1 MFFLK
6 TPLFK
11 VTCFWLGGGSNSST
25 HKFVGEC
32 NIGLVRERV
41 PASHMKTI
49 PAMGCCCCCDQE
61 KVLVDWGWMDGLIE
75 VISHVEIKDTH
86 CRKTACLCMII
97 ISGGSRGIPSEAGV
111 IPLIKS
117 TYRISSWLCHFI
129 ERKHSSWLLEQS
141 PNLLLYAFRSQ
152 YSDFY
157 AALHRFHPGHL
168 TENGLGSGAASAW
181 LDRRP
186 TGCESFRLLQM
197 RWLSCQK
204 SFRCNSVSY
213 IIDLSL
219 RRASFK

>member
-1 MFFLK
+1 MEAP
-6 TPLFK
+6 THPLISSW
-11 VTCFWLGGGSNSST
+11 VNATSAWL
-25 HKFVGEC
+25 
-32 NIGLVRERV
+32 RERV

-49 PAMGCCCCCDQE
+49 PLLRSGKSA
-61 KVLVDWGWMDGLIE
+61 GWRGGRMDGRMDGLIE
-75 VISHVEIKDTH
+75 VISHAEIKDTH

-97 ISGGSRGIPSEAGV
+97 ISGGSRGIPSEAWA

-117 TYRISSWLCHFI
+117 TYRISSWLRRFI

-157 AALHRFHPGHL
+157 VALHRFHPGHL
-168 TENGLGSGAASAW
+168 TENGLGCGAASAW

-186 TGCESFRLLQM
+186 TGCESFGLLQT